1 MPIMTYIMEGWLK
14 YLGERSAATLPSVS
28 LGVCGLMCYH
38 QPEEYYLPDKASTE
52 SLISPR
58 LLVELQPE
66 VCPVTMGMRCSRKVA
81 VTPEASKVRR
91 VTSSNLRAMHE
102 AHIWGW

>member
-1 MPIMTYIMEGWLK
+1 MPIMTYIVEGWPR
-14 YLGERSAATLPSVS
+14 YLGECSAATLPSVS
-28 LGVCGLMCYH
+28 LGVCDLMCYH

-52 SLISPR
+52 PLINPR

-81 VTPEASKVRR
+81 VTPEASKSKEGYFVEF
-91 VTSSNLRAMHE
+91 AHMHE